1 MSPGTTRSSLALAC
15 AIILA
20 GLNLRPCLAAIG
32 PLLEPIRHATGIRFS
47 DAALLTTLPIAAM
60 GGGAFAGGR
69 LEAWLGA
76 RGGVLLALALILL
89 SCALR
94 LPPPGYPALLAT
106 ALLAGCGIALA
117 QALLPG
123 LIKQH
128 FPDKVSLLMGLY
140 VTAIM
145 GGASLAAAGAP
156 WLAQASGQWH
166 LGLAVWALP
175 AALGCWLWWRHA
187 PAAAGHA
194 SHSHSAASPGRLPRA
209 WLLAGYFGL
218 GTAVYTC
225 SLAWLPPFFVQL
237 GWSGQQGGLMLSY
250 MTGMEVLAGL
260 TLPALSA
267 RGPDL
272 RGWLAL
278 ALCFTLAGLLGMV
291 ALPQDRLMLLW
302 VGLLGLGVGGL
313 FPLSM
318 ILTLSHLDDSRA
330 AGRLTAFV
338 QGIGYLIAACA
349 PFAAGWLRDVTASF
363 QLAWLAL
370 SGAVVLLLL
379 LTARFAPQRY
389 RLAMRLA

>member
-1 MSPGTTRSSLALAC
+1 MPSKPSRSSLGLSC
-15 AIILA
+15 AIILV
-20 GLNLRPCLAAIG
+20 GLNLRPGLAAIG
-32 PLLEPIRHATGIRFS
+32 PLLEPIRQATGIRFS

-60 GGGAFAGGR
+60 GAGAFAGSR

-76 RGGVLLALALILL
+76 RRGVLLALLLILL

-94 LPPPGYPALLAT
+94 LSPPGYPSLLAT
-106 ALLAGCGIALA
+106 AVLAGCGIALA

-123 LIKQH
+123 LIKRH
-128 FPDKVSLLMGLY
+128 FPERVSLLMGLY

-166 LGLAVWALP
+166 WGLAVWALP
-175 AALGCWLWWRHA
+175 AALACALWWRHA
-187 PAAAGHA
+187 PDASHQTGAAAQNDGFA
-194 SHSHSAASPGRLPRA
+194 RLPRA
-209 WLLAGYFGL
+209 WLLAVFFGL

-225 SLAWLPPFFVQL
+225 SLAWLPPFFVSQ

-267 RGPDL
+267 RSADL

-278 ALCFTLAGLLGMV
+278 TLLATLAGLLGMV
-291 ALPQDRLMLLW
+291 ALPGGAMLLW

-318 ILTLSHLDDSRA
+318 ILTLSHLDDGHA

-338 QGIGYLIAACA
+338 QGVGYLIAACA
-349 PFAAGWLRDVTASF
+349 PFFAGWLRDLTSSF

-370 SGAVVLLLL
+370 AAAVALLLL
-379 LTARFAPQRY
+379 AAWRFSPQGY
-389 RLAMRLA
+389 RQAMRLA

>member
-145 GGASLAAAGAP
+145 
-156 WLAQASGQWH
+156 
-166 LGLAVWALP
+166 
-175 AALGCWLWWRHA
+175 
-187 PAAAGHA
+187 AGHA